1 MYIMPRT
8 SKLKALAAIAVA
20 ATLFACGGQMGPE
33 TTAQASAPPPPEV
46 TVTELHRQSLP
57 QYLDFVGATRA
68 VDTVEIRAR
77 IEGFI
82 EKRLFEAGDSVKA
95 GQLLYLVDDR
105 TYEADLAEARAALAD
120 AEAQLEKAQENV
132 ELLRAEAEL
141 TEVQASA
148 MRAGQDV
155 ERLRPLAKEEAV
167 SEQDLD
173 AAEAAKKV
181 AEAQVRAKQAQV
193 DQQRLTQKTDID
205 RARAAV
211 ERAKAALRRAELNLE
226 WTKIR
231 APVSGR
237 IGESRG
243 QVGTLVTPSA
253 VQPLTEISPLNP
265 ISVSFQV
272 SERDYLRHFGA
283 GENAAVK
290 AKFDLVLADGTP
302 YPRQGKFRSAE
313 RALDTE
319 TGTLQ
324 LTADF
329 PNPDGALLP
338 GQFARVRLEV
348 GEREGVFLAPQK
360 AVQQMQGMRSV
371 FVVDASNTV
380 LVRTISVGEQQGEN
394 WVVQDG
400 LEDGDRVIVEGVQ
413 FVRPG
418 AKVVPVQ
425 AGSAPPPAQAE

>member
-1 MYIMPRT
+1 MPRI
-8 SKLKALAAIAVA
+8 SKLK
-20 ATLFACGGQMGPE
+20 TLFAAFAAAAMFVACGGQMGPE
-33 TTAQASAPPPPEV
+33 TTAEASAPPPPEV
-46 TVTELHRQSLP
+46 TVLTLHRQSLP
-57 QYLDFVGATRA
+57 QYLDFVGGARA

-82 EKRLFEAGDSVKA
+82 EKRLFEAGDAVKA

-105 TYEADLAEARAALAD
+105 TYQADLAEAQATLAD
-120 AEAQLEKAQENV
+120 AEAQLEKARENV

-141 TEVQASA
+141 AEAQAGA

-173 AAEAAKKV
+173 AAEAAIKV
-181 AEAQVRAKQAQV
+181 ADAQVRAKQAETH
-193 DQQRLTQKTDID
+193 QQRLTQKTDID
-205 RARAAV
+205 RARAGV
-211 ERAKAALRRAELNLE
+211 ERAKAALRRAELNLG
-226 WTKIR
+226 WTKIV

-243 QVGTLVTPSA
+243 QVGALVTPSA
-253 VQPLTEISPLNP
+253 AQPLTEISPLNP

-283 GENAAVK
+283 GENAAIK
-290 AKFDLVLADGTP
+290 ATFDLVLADGTP
-302 YPRQGKFRSAE
+302 YPHKGKFRSAE

-329 PNPDGALLP
+329 PNPNGALLP
-338 GQFARVRLEV
+338 GQFARVRLAV

-371 FVVDASNTV
+371 FVVDANDTV
-380 LVRTISVGEQQGEN
+380 LMRTISVGEQQGEN
-394 WVVQDG
+394 WVVHDG

-418 AKVVPVQ
+418 AKVKPVE
-425 AGSAPPPAQAE
+425 AGAAPPPAPAE

>member
-20 ATLFACGGQMGPE
+20 ATLVACGGQMGPE

-46 TVTELHRQSLP
+46 TVAELHRQSLP

-193 DQQRLTQKTDID
+193 HQQRLTQKTDID

-302 YPRQGKFRSAE
+302 YPHQGKFRSAE